1 MDKKQLGNSDMEI
14 TPIGL
19 GTWAIGGLGYQYSWG
34 PQDDQDSIKAIHR
47 GLDLGINWIDTAAGY
62 GLGHSEEVIGRALEE
77 WSGSRPYLFTK
88 CGLRTDDDGSIH
100 NDLGPDSLRK
110 ECEDSL
116 RRLKVEAIDLYQIH
130 WPTDVPGENEEG
142 WETLAALQKE
152 GKVRWIGLSNFSV
165 EQMQSAQEIATITSL
180 QPPYSLI
187 RREIEEAILPYCLEK
202 GIGVIPYSPMFSG
215 LLTGK
220 MTKERAAS
228 LPDNDWRGKDPEF
241 LEPKL
246 SKNLVLVECLKE
258 IGATQGRSAGE
269 VAIAWTLLHPAI
281 TGTIVGVRS
290 ESQVDGIIGAV
301 DVEFN
306 KDDLAKIESL
316 LG

>member
-1 MDKKQLGNSDMEI
+1 MEKKKFGNSDMEI

-47 GLDLGINWIDTAAGY
+47 ALELGMNWIDTAAGY
-62 GLGHSEEVIGRALEE
+62 GLGHAEEVIAQALSE
-77 WSGSRPYLFTK
+77 WSGSRPYIFTK
-88 CGLRTDDDGSIH
+88 CGLRWDEEGNITPSL
-100 NDLGPDSLRK
+100 NPESLRE

-116 RRLKVEAIDLYQIH
+116 RRLDVETIDLYQIH
-130 WPTDVPGENEEG
+130 WPVDDPAENDGG
-142 WETLAALQKE
+142 WEVMADLQKE

-165 EQMQSAQEIATITSL
+165 EQMESAGAITPITSL

-187 RREIEEAILPYCLEK
+187 RREIEEEILPYCLKEN
-202 GIGVIPYSPMFSG
+202 IGVIPYSPMFSG

-241 LEPKL
+241 NEPNL
-246 SKNLVLVECLKE
+246 SKNMALVEGLKE
-258 IGATQGRSAGE
+258 IGDENGRSVGE
-269 VAIAWTLLHPAI
+269 VAIAWTLNHPAV
-281 TGTIVGVRS
+281 TGTIVGARS
-290 ESQVDGIIGAV
+290 AEQVDGIIGAM
-301 DVEFN
+301 DFRLN
-306 KDDLAKIESL
+306 DQDLAKIERL
-316 LG
+316 LK